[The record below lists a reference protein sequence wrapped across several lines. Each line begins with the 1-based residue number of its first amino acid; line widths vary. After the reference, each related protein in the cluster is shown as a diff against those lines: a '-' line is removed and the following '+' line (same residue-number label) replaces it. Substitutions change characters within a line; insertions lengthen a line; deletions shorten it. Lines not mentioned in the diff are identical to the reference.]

1 MSQTGQI
8 QAPLKGEPPRASW
21 AQSITEAVNSMLPFS
36 APGRLLRAGFG
47 GAGSVPVPE
56 NKRQRQAQ
64 TLLMPFT
71 VKWAAELNDGDGAWI
86 IWLASGDL
94 LTVGEA
100 SINVAEN
107 LEPAEGYAEGW
118 YLISV
123 LDATGGELQ
132 LVVSKDEDGDVSSS
146 FEAAVSDDESSGDGT
161 ALGRITIAVATRSE
175 ETGSASVQ
183 QCVTSALI
191 IPNLQTDG
199 DSVDANGGENG
210 GELQIAHFNDDERDS
225 GKGLASRLSVKDG
238 SIVAEDDGLM
248 LVARKDG
255 KVIYIPMSGEGE
267 DPDASGE
274 GDSSDPCDHPGDKGN
289 AGGVAADADDEHSAG
304 GVAGGGDGGVGAEGG
319 THPGDDNCNCD

>member
-1 MSQTGQI
+1 MARP
-8 QAPLKGEPPRASW
+8 QALQYLKHGKA
-21 AQSITEAVNSMLPFS
+21 LC
-36 APGRLLRAGFG
+36 
-47 GAGSVPVPE
+47 GSVFRLFVETWNYIVKRADGIVGDRDVNADEGCIYVDNSTPERPVIRLDRS
-56 NKRQRQAQ
+56 K
-64 TLLMPFT
+64 LL
-71 VKWAAELNDGDGAWI
+71 EGGGGGSI
-86 IWLASGDL
+86 I
-94 LTVGEA
+94 
-100 SINVAEN
+100 
-107 LEPAEGYAEGW
+107 
-118 YLISV
+118 
-123 LDATGGELQ
+123 
-132 LVVSKDEDGDVSSS
+132 
-146 FEAAVSDDESSGDGT
+146 DGT
-161 ALGRITIAVATRSE
+161 CPAAYDIE
-175 ETGSASVQ
+175 
-183 QCVTSALI
+183 
-191 IPNLQTDG
+191 TDG

>member
-1 MSQTGQI
+1 MNTIVPPQRGD
-8 QAPLKGEPPRASW
+8 LPRASW
-21 AQSITEAVNSMLPFS
+21 AQAVTEAVNSMLPFS
-36 APGRLLRAGFG
+36 APGRLLRSGFG
-47 GAGSVPVPE
+47 GSGSIPAPE

-132 LVVSKDEDGDVSSS
+132 LVVSKDEEGDVSSS
-146 FEAAVSDDESSGDGT
+146 FEAAASDGESANDET
-161 ALGRITIAVATRSE
+161 VLGRITIAVATRSE

-191 IPNLQTDG
+191 IPDTQTDG
-199 DSVDANGGENG
+199 DSIDANGGESG
-210 GELQIAHFNDDERDS
+210 GVLQVAHFNDDARDS
-225 GKGLASRLSVKDG
+225 GKGLASRLSVRDG

-255 KVIYIPMSGEGE
+255 KIIYIPMTGDGEDPDTSGEGE
-267 DPDASGE
+267 G
-274 GDSSDPCDHPGDKGN
+274 SDPCDHPGDKGN
-289 AGGVAADADDEHSAG
+289 AGGVAADTDDETHSAG
-304 GVAGGGDGGVGAEGG
+304 GVAGGGDGGVSASGGA
-319 THPGDDNCNCD
+319 HPGDDNCNCD